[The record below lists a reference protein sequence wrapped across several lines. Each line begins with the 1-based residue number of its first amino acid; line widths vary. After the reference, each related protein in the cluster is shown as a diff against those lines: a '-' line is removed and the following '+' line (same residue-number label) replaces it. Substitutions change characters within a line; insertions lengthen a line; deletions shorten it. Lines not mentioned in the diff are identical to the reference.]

1 MSEIIAGILLFRKK
15 PNLQLLLAHPGGP
28 LAKEED
34 EGSWTIPR
42 HYVEEDHQPL
52 ETAQQKFKESF
63 GFIPDSSYLDLS
75 SVILENDEKMRVW
88 AVKHDI
94 PDTFIFEPFWFEMEW
109 PPDSGQVETFPEM
122 DRIKYFGP
130 FEARKKIETEQ
141 TDFITRLISGL

>member
-28 LAKEED
+28 FAKDED

-42 HYVEEDHQPL
+42 HYVEEGHQPL

-63 GFIPDSSYLDLS
+63 GFIPDGSYINLN
-75 SVILENDEKMRVW
+75 SVALGNDEKMQVW
-88 AVKHDI
+88 ATAHDI

-109 PPDSGQVETFPEM
+109 PPDSDQVETFPEM
-122 DRIKYFGP
+122 DRIEYFGP

-141 TDFITRLISGL
+141 TDFITRLITRL